1 MLHLIALR
9 STIKA
14 AVIAGLIS
22 AIVVVAKSNVQQ
34 LSQLTDGPMVGVAE
48 VVVQRADMIH
58 HLTSDNSVYG
68 K

>member
-48 VVVQRADMIH
+48 VVVQRTDMIH
-58 HLTSDNSVYG
+58 HLTSDNSLYG